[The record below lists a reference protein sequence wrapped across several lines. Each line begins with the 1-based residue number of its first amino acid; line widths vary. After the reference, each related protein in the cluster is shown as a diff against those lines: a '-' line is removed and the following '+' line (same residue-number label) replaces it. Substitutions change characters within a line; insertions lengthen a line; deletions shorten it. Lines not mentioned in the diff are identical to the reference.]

1 MSYVVKHV
9 IDGSYLS
16 CIVDVDS
23 GQISDFREPNRKC
36 AIRFG
41 RKDAANE
48 VCEALARHW
57 HVAFK
62 VVKLKAKVSLLPGEG
77 SDG

>member
-1 MSYVVKHV
+1 MSYAVKHV
-9 IDGSYLS
+9 VDGSYLS

-23 GQISDFREPNRKC
+23 GQICDFREPNLKC

-57 HVAFK
+57 RVAFK
-62 VVKLKAKVSLLPGEG
+62 VVKLRPRVPPIGTGEPR
-77 SDG
+77 